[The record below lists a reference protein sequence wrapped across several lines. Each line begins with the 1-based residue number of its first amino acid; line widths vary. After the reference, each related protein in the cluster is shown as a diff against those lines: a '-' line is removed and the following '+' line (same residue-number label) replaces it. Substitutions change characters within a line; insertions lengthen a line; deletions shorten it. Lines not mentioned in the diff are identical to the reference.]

1 MPKLMMIQPGAFGDL
16 LMCMPIAKW
25 YAVNGYEIY
34 WPVRSHF
41 LPLLKYLDYVIPIEL
56 DDRVLD
62 SDWMKSDV
70 MKCLEVQ
77 SDFDYVLNLADRGP
91 HSTAQLFD
99 EKVDV
104 CKYRLA
110 DVPFEQR
117 YNLEWSRNLEKEC
130 QLQIDIFGITLDDNS
145 ADSIKIDEYILG
157 ALQFSNGK
165 VDWPTEAVNSQFKL
179 IEMDKRDE
187 YTIFDWYPIILNA
200 SSIFAIESGFGA
212 FIDGIVYELD
222 CPLHLLYRTP
232 GYLWNKSEH
241 WIID

>member
-25 YAVNGYEIY
+25 YATNGYEIH

-62 SDWMKSDV
+62 SDWLKSDV
-70 MKCLEVQ
+70 MKCLEIQ
-77 SDFDYVLNLADRGP
+77 SNFDYALNLADRGP
-91 HSTAQLFD
+91 HPTAQFFD

-110 DVPFEQR
+110 AVPFEQR
-117 YNLEWSRNLEKEC
+117 YNLEWSRNLEKER
-130 QLQIDIFGITLDDNS
+130 QLQIDIFGTNFD
-145 ADSIKIDEYILG
+145 DSIKIDDYVLG

-165 VDWPTEAVNSQFKL
+165 VDWPTELVNSQFKL
-179 IEMDKRDE
+179 IEMDKRDG
-187 YTIFDWYPIILNA
+187 YTILDWYPIILNA
-200 SSIFAIESGFGA
+200 SSIYSIESSFGA